1 MLIRNVKG
9 AVFAAA
15 VVLGAS
21 GAARADF
28 SLTTL
33 LSGANERPSPAAT
46 PATGSATV
54 TFVSLTNTL
63 SYSIT
68 FSDLTGA
75 PGAGHIHVGGVN
87 DVGPVIFPLSNLPA
101 ATSGTFAGTLTAAN
115 LIPRPAAGINTF
127 SDAVAA
133 IAAGN
138 AYVNLHTARF
148 PGGEIRGQ
156 LPAAP
161 GGVIPEPG
169 TFALLAGAG
178 LLPLTGAV
186 ARRRR
191 RR

>member
-9 AVFAAA
+9 AVLAAA
-15 VVLGAS
+15 IVLGAS
-21 GAARADF
+21 GAVRADF

-33 LSGANERPSPAAT
+33 LSGANERPLPSGS
-46 PATGSATV
+46 PATGSATISYA
-54 TFVSLTNTL
+54 SLTNTL

-68 FSDLTGA
+68 FNDLTGA

-87 DVGPVIFPLSNLPA
+87 DVGPVILPLSNLPA
-101 ATSGTFAGTLTAAN
+101 APSGTFSGTLTAAN
-115 LIPRPAAGINTF
+115 LIPRPAVGINTF
-127 SDAVAA
+127 SDAIAA

-161 GGVIPEPG
+161 GGVVPEPG
-169 TFALLAGAG
+169 TIVLAGAG
-178 LLPLTGAV
+178 ILPLVGAV
-186 ARRRR
+186 ARQRRR
-191 RR
+191 R